1 MATNFESLEAW
12 KACRNLRLK
21 VSTLVKSLPHEE
33 KFRMSDQLIRAS
45 RSTTANIAEGHGRF
59 HYQENIQFCRHA
71 KGSLS
76 EILDHLICAFD
87 EKYIS
92 DEKLSEFRKDIEL
105 CIRIL
110 NGYISYLQKQK
121 ENPKI
126 QKSKNPITL

>member
-1 MATNFESLEAW
+1 MATNFENLEAW

-21 VSTLVKSLPHEE
+21 ISDFVKSLPNEE
-33 KFRMSDQLIRAS
+33 KYRMSNQLIRAS

-59 HYQENIQFCRHA
+59 YYQENIQFCRHA

-92 DEKLSEFRKDIEL
+92 AEKLTEFRQDIEM

-110 NGYISYLQKQK
+110 N
-121 ENPKI
+121 
-126 QKSKNPITL
+126 